1 MSAVKYLPVFL
12 VALAIMLP
20 AKAAPDDISLV
31 LSHAPPSAVINL
43 YEKLSGTTIT
53 VADEVNAIDTGI
65 SLQIEN
71 QPKDAALKIIE
82 DALAKQAGIEI
93 VHEKDGSLS
102 ARKIK
107 SG

>member
-1 MSAVKYLPVFL
+1 MSILKYLLAV
-12 VALAIMLP
+12 VVGLAIMLP
-20 AKAAPDDISLV
+20 AKAAPNDISLV

-71 QPKDAALKIIE
+71 QTKDAALKIIE

>member
-1 MSAVKYLPVFL
+1 MNALKYLFAVVAVFAMTLPVR
-12 VALAIMLP
+12 
-20 AKAAPDDISLV
+20 AADDRISLV
-31 LSHAPPSAVINL
+31 LSNMPPMAVINL
-43 YEKLSGTTIT
+43 YQKISGKP
-53 VADEVNAIDTGI
+53 VAAADEISVVDNGV
-65 SLQIEN
+65 SLQIDH
-71 QPKDAALKIIE
+71 QKKDAALKIIE

>member
-1 MSAVKYLPVFL
+1 MSALKYLLAV
-12 VALAIMLP
+12 VAGLAVMLP
-20 AKAAPDDISLV
+20 AKAASDDISLV
-31 LSHAPPSAVINL
+31 LSHAPPSVVINL
-43 YEKLSGTTIT
+43 YERLSGTTVT
-53 VADEVNAIDTGI
+53 VADEVNAINTGV

-71 QPKDAALKIIE
+71 QSREAALKIIQ

-93 VHEKDGSLS
+93 VHGKDGSLS

>member
-1 MSAVKYLPVFL
+1 MSILKYLLTV
-12 VALAIMLP
+12 VAGLAITLP
-20 AKAAPDDISLV
+20 AKAAPDGISLV

-43 YEKLSGTTIT
+43 YEKLSGTTVT
-53 VADEVNAIDTGI
+53 VADEVNAIDAGI

-71 QPKDAALKIIE
+71 QTKDAALKIIE
-82 DALAKQAGIEI
+82 DALAKQAGIGI
-93 VHEKDGSLS
+93 VHKKDGSLS

>member
-1 MSAVKYLPVFL
+1 MRALKYLLAVV
-12 VALAIMLP
+12 VALAVTLP
-20 AKAAPDDISLV
+20 AKAAADDISLV
-31 LSHAPPSAVINL
+31 LNSAPPSVVINL
-43 YEKLSGTTIT
+43 YEKISGKPVA
-53 VADEVNAIDTGI
+53 VADEVNVIDAGI

-71 QPKDAALKIIE
+71 QKQDAALKIIE
-82 DALAKQAGIEI
+82 KALAKQAGIEI